1 MKYIDKILNESI
13 TSSASQSGRPTLVA
27 LTRATT
33 NLIYSDL
40 VATQSTRQ
48 PVAALYGVKYLNPN
62 KELSFVT
69 GSTYAGQYG
78 SIDRQSMKN
87 LSLSNLNEIKNG
99 ELFLYQDVVFK
110 SLSNTPFEGT
120 TETDL
125 YDVVNEA
132 IASSTIRMAPEAA
145 ETEKFEATNPD
156 IAEAGFVVNKWQAS
170 VRSRK
175 IKTELTVELAQ
186 DMERNGLDTP
196 NMLEDLLATQ
206 MAEEIN
212 KDVMQSLITVSKR
225 FKVAGIP
232 KGVLDISSITSAV
245 EQSRE
250 LYRYICE
257 MNAMIQRATAYSA
270 TYVVASS
277 RCAAV
282 LASSGWLTVD
292 DEQPDA
298 AYGVLNNG
306 LVVYCDNTSPIEY
319 VVVGVKADYGNAE
332 MVGSLFYA
340 PYSEGISEAVSD
352 DVDHIGAYKIIND
365 PESLQ
370 PKIALSMRYAL
381 CVNPYT
387 MGIDDEEA
395 RIIDATNMDNF
406 AGRSEMSVLLGV
418 KLPKLEQ
425 K

>member
-1 MKYIDKILNESI
+1 MKYIDKILNESVL
-13 TSSASQSGRPTLVA
+13 TAANSSGRPTLIA

-33 NLIYSDL
+33 NLIYNDL
-40 VATQSTRQ
+40 VAVQASKQ
-48 PVAALYGVKYLNPN
+48 NVAALYGVKYLNPN

-69 GSTYAGQYG
+69 GSTYSGKYG
-78 SIDRQSMKN
+78 VDDRKLMTV
-87 LSLSNLNEIKNG
+87 LEISNLNEITKN
-99 ELFLYQDVVFK
+99 ELFLYKDVVFK
-110 SLSNTPFEGT
+110 SLVGSPFAD
-120 TETDL
+120 TEEVDL

-156 IAEAGFVVNKWQAS
+156 IAEAGFVVNKWQAE
-170 VRSRK
+170 VKSRK
-175 IKTELTVELAQ
+175 FKTELTVELAQ
-186 DMERNGLDTP
+186 DMEKNGLDTP

-225 FKVAGIP
+225 FKVAGVN
-232 KGVLDISSITSAV
+232 KGVLNISTITSAV

-257 MNAMIQRATAYSA
+257 MNAQIQRATAYSA

-282 LASSGWLTVD
+282 LASSGWLNVD
-292 DEQPDA
+292 SDQPA
-298 AYGVLNNG
+298 SAYGVLNNG
-306 LVVYCDNTSPIEY
+306 LIVYCDNTSPIDY
-319 VVVGVKADYGNAE
+319 VVVGVKADYGDAE

-340 PYSEGISEAVSD
+340 PYSEGIETAISD
-352 DVDHIGAYKIIND
+352 DVDHVGAYKIIND
-365 PESLQ
+365 PDSLQ

-387 MGIDDEEA
+387 MGIDDENA
-395 RIIDATNMDNF
+395 RVIDATNMDNF

-418 KLPKLEQ
+418 KLPKLN
-425 K
+425 